1 MWILSQSKCT
11 LIKCNFITT
20 AIYSGVKGAY
30 AISAINGN
38 DHIVLG
44 SYSTEAKA
52 KKVLEW
58 CYEQI
63 VRKDSPN
70 ILAMPQEDEI

>member
-1 MWILSQSKCT
+1 MWILTQDKSA
-11 LIKCNFITT
+11 LIQCDRIEIMKMKGGC
-20 AIYSGVKGAY
+20 YSPIGCGYK
-30 AISAINGN
+30 I
-38 DHIVLG
+38 LG
-44 SYSTEAKA
+44 SYSTEEKA

-70 ILAMPQEDEI
+70 ILAMPQEDEV

>member
-1 MWILSQSKCT
+1 MWILSQDKLSLEGCDRICVLKT
-11 LIKCNFITT
+11 GENRYT
-20 AIYSGVKGAY
+20 
-30 AISAINGN
+30 
-38 DHIVLG
+38 VLG
-44 SYSTEAKA
+44 NGYKTLGIYSTEAKA

>member
-1 MWILSQSKCT
+1 MWILSQSKSVLEKCDRIEIMKFSDGRHT
-11 LIKCNFITT
+11 LV
-20 AIYSGVKGAY
+20 G
-30 AISAINGN
+30 NGYRR
-38 DHIVLG
+38 LG

-70 ILAMPQEDEI
+70 ILAMPQEDEV

>member
-1 MWILSQSKCT
+1 MWILSQSKFT
-11 LIKCNFITT
+11 LIKCNFITI
-20 AIYSGVKGAY
+20 AIDSGVKGAY
-30 AISAINGN
+30 AISAIDG
-38 DHIVLG
+38 DDRIVLG
-44 SYSTEAKA
+44 LYSTEEKA

-70 ILAMPQEDEI
+70 ILALPQEDEI

>member
-1 MWILSQSKCT
+1 MWILCQDKSA
-11 LIKCNFITT
+11 LIKCDRMEIMKMKNGC
-20 AIYSGVKGAY
+20 YSPIG
-30 AISAINGN
+30 NGYK
-38 DHIVLG
+38 ILG
-44 SYSTEAKA
+44 SYSTNEKA

>member
-1 MWILSQSKCT
+1 MWILSQSKSV
-11 LIKCNFITT
+11 LAKCDRIT
-20 AIYSGVKGAY
+20 IQHVEGKSYKIIGDGFM
-30 AISAINGN
+30 
-38 DHIVLG
+38 VLG
-44 SYSTEAKA
+44 AYSTEAKA

-70 ILAMPQEDEI
+70 ILAMPPEDEI

>member
-1 MWILSQSKCT
+1 MWILTQDKLA
-11 LIKCNFITT
+11 LIQCDRMEIMKMRSGL
-20 AIYSGVKGAY
+20 YSPIG
-30 AISAINGN
+30 NGYKA
-38 DHIVLG
+38 LG
-44 SYSTEAKA
+44 SYSTEEKA

-70 ILAMPQEDEI
+70 ILAMPREDEV

>member
-1 MWILSQSKCT
+1 MWILTQDKFA
-11 LIKCNFITT
+11 LIQCDRMEIMKM
-20 AIYSGVKGAY
+20 ASGLYSPIG
-30 AISAINGN
+30 NGYKA
-38 DHIVLG
+38 LG
-44 SYSTEAKA
+44 SYSTEEKA

-70 ILAMPQEDEI
+70 ILAMPREDEV